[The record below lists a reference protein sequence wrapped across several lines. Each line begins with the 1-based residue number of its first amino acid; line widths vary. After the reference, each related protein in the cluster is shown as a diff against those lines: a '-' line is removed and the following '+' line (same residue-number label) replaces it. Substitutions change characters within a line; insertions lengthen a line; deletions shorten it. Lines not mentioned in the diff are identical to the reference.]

1 MCQYQNEFNIA
12 GEDLVVYKIMK
23 RREGKLYSFFLNF
36 EYEVGKTYFDRHKIK
51 DEVVAK
57 NPPSAIDRDFYHA
70 FLNRKAAEWYLQD
83 LKENPVCF
91 KSHTL
96 NSSLALVKCTIPA
109 GTKYFLGEVPSFN
122 NVSIPTVAAKKI
134 KINEIIDYVPNR

>member
-1 MCQYQNEFNIA
+1 MCQYKNKFHIA
-12 GEDLVVYKIMK
+12 EEDLVVYKILK
-23 RREGKLYSFFLNF
+23 GRNGKLYSFFLGF

-51 DEVVAK
+51 DEEVTD

-70 FLNRKAAEWYLQD
+70 FLNREAAEWYLQD
-83 LKENPVCF
+83 LKENQLCF

-96 NSSLALVKCTIPA
+96 NSSLALVKCTVPA

-122 NVSIPTVAAKKI
+122 NVYIPTVAAKKI
-134 KINEIIDYVPNR
+134 KINKIVDYVPNR